1 VELVPEMIYR
11 VRTTEPLSPTD
22 GSPFGPRQY
31 WQVSEA
37 SLDGDRIHARLAST
51 GIDWM
56 SMGPDGLY
64 RPDVRPAFVTDD
76 DAAVLMHYTGLVEPL
91 PAFQAAA
98 AEDRETG
105 WDDPAYPAG
114 CDLRFRESAI
124 SLADLLAVRG
134 RGPAAGLRAAGVPG
148 LPGRLSRCTLCGRCR
163 LCCDVVASAG
173 RGGHRLSRRCAETCA
188 CVMGSGVFVAACSG
202 DISRRCRDPV

>member
-1 VELVPEMIYR
+1 MDPAARQEIVVELVPEMIYR

-64 RPDVRPAFVTDD
+64 RPDVRAAFVTDD
-76 DAAVLMHYTGLVEPL
+76 DAVVLMHYTGLVEPS

-105 WDDPAYPAG
+105 WDDQRIRLVVTFDTGDERYRWLTSWLFVA
-114 CDLRFRESAI
+114 E
-124 SLADLLAVRG
+124 
-134 RGPAAGLRAAGVPG
+134 
-148 LPGRLSRCTLCGRCR
+148 GRLLGFGRLEYQVYR
-163 LCCDVVASAG
+163 V
-173 RGGHRLSRRCAETCA
+173 A
-188 CVMGSGVFVAACSG
+188 CVAAPCAAAVDCAVTS
-202 DISRRCRDPV
+202 

>member
-1 VELVPEMIYR
+1 VEVVPEMIYR

-64 RPDVRPAFVTDD
+64 RPDVRAAFVTDD
-76 DAAVLMHYTGLVEPL
+76 DAVVLMTTRVWLS
-91 PAFQAAA
+91 
-98 AEDRETG
+98 
-105 WDDPAYPAG
+105 
-114 CDLRFRESAI
+114 LRR
-124 SLADLLAVRG
+124 R
-134 RGPAAGLRAAGVPG
+134 
-148 LPGRLSRCTLCGRCR
+148 
-163 LCCDVVASAG
+163 
-173 RGGHRLSRRCAETCA
+173 SRRRPPRIGRRAGTTSE
-188 CVMGSGVFVAACSG
+188 SGWL
-202 DISRRCRDPV
+202 

>member
-1 VELVPEMIYR
+1 MELVPEMIYR

-64 RPDVRPAFVTDD
+64 RPDVRAAFVTDD
-76 DAAVLMHYTGLVEPL
+76 DAVVLMHYTGLVEPL
-91 PAFQAAA
+91 PA
-98 AEDRETG
+98 
-105 WDDPAYPAG
+105 
-114 CDLRFRESAI
+114 
-124 SLADLLAVRG
+124 
-134 RGPAAGLRAAGVPG
+134 
-148 LPGRLSRCTLCGRCR
+148 
-163 LCCDVVASAG
+163 
-173 RGGHRLSRRCAETCA
+173 SRRRPPRIGRRAGTTS
-188 CVMGSGVFVAACSG
+188 VSGWL
-202 DISRRCRDPV
+202 

>member
-1 VELVPEMIYR
+1 MTRSVGVCFHRLQRGLALCPVP
-11 VRTTEPLSPTD
+11 VRQEVIRGAGSRDDLSGAHTEPLSPTD

-31 WQVSEA
+31 WQVSEV

-64 RPDVRPAFVTDD
+64 RPDVRAAFVTDD
-76 DAAVLMHYTGLVEPL
+76 DAVVLMHYTGLVEPL

-105 WDDPAYPAG
+105 WEDQ
-114 CDLRFRESAI
+114 RI
-124 SLADLLAVRG
+124 
-134 RGPAAGLRAAGVPG
+134 
-148 LPGRLSRCTLCGRCR
+148 RL
-163 LCCDVVASAG
+163 VVI
-173 RGGHRLSRRCAETCA
+173 
-188 CVMGSGVFVAACSG
+188 FDSG
-202 DISRRCRDPV
+202 DERYRWLTS

>member
-1 VELVPEMIYR
+1 MELVPEMIYR

-64 RPDVRPAFVTDD
+64 RPDVRAAVVTDD
-76 DAAVLMHYTGLVEPL
+76 DAVVLMHYTGLVEPS

-105 WDDPAYPAG
+105 WEDQ
-114 CDLRFRESAI
+114 RI
-124 SLADLLAVRG
+124 
-134 RGPAAGLRAAGVPG
+134 
-148 LPGRLSRCTLCGRCR
+148 RL
-163 LCCDVVASAG
+163 VVI
-173 RGGHRLSRRCAETCA
+173 
-188 CVMGSGVFVAACSG
+188 FDSG
-202 DISRRCRDPV
+202 DERYRWLTS